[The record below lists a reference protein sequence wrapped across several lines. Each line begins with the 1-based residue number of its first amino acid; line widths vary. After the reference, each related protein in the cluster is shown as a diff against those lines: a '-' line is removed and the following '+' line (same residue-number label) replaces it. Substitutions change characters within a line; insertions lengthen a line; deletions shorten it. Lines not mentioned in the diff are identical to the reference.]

1 MIPRYFTHYKFVS
14 EAVKREGLSANEQD
28 SNSYC
33 SDGAGRRR
41 IARRSSVSR
50 L

>member
-14 EAVKREGLSANEQD
+14 EAVKREGLSANQQN

-33 SDGAGRRR
+33 SDGAGVAGLRDGR
-41 IARRSSVSR
+41 A
-50 L
+50 LPD